1 MSRRT
6 YLWIN
11 IISLILIFIY
21 GNLLAG
27 RYFLSADMTEARIYS
42 LSDATRKLLK
52 DLDERVTVKV
62 IFSDQIP
69 YPYNTNTRYVMD
81 MLNDYRR
88 LSGGKV
94 VLDIIDPG
102 RKEEFEDAA
111 ELYGIPPV
119 QVNAIE
125 NDQIQIKKVYMG
137 LAFVHGERI
146 ETIPVISDVR
156 RLEYEVSSTIKT
168 LITEKKKTV
177 GFLTGHGEKPLLR
190 LREFLR
196 KQYEIKVLNTAEK
209 SDEGSSRPEIKDIDL
224 LVVAGPTKKL
234 KEEELLEIDQFLLK
248 GGKALFLLDRV
259 LADLQYGFGREN
271 ITGLEDLLSAYGITI
286 PSALVYDLSAG
297 MVNVSQRRGGFVF
310 TTVTPYP
317 FFPKIIDLNH
327 ESIITKDIETLTLGF
342 SSPIETKETG
352 GITFT
357 PLIRTSEKS
366 GVVKPPFYVAVSRK
380 FRMDE
385 FDKSHQ
391 VLGLVVSGKL
401 RTKFPDKEDI
411 VKEGETRFIVVSD
424 SDFVSDEFI
433 GAPGNAQFLLN
444 SIDWLSEDDSLISI
458 RSKDIE
464 SRPIKELDPAIQR
477 LIRYLSVSIPPVLS
491 ILLGIALWMYRKG
504 RRVEL

>member
-11 IISLILIFIY
+11 IISLILIFVY

-27 RYFLSADMTEARIYS
+27 RYFLSADMTEAKIYS

-52 DLDERVTVKV
+52 GLDERVTVKV

-69 YPYNTNTRYVMD
+69 YPYSTNTRYVMD

-146 ETIPVISDVR
+146 ETIPVISDVK

-177 GFLTGHGEKPLLR
+177 GFLTGHGEKPLGR
-190 LREFLR
+190 LREFLSR
-196 KQYEIKVLNTAEK
+196 QYETRALNTTEN
-209 SDEGSSRPEIKDIDL
+209 PEIKDIDL

-234 KEEELLEIDQFLLK
+234 KEEELLAIDQFLLK

-271 ITGLEDLLSAYGITI
+271 TTGLEDLLSAYGITI
-286 PSALVYDLSAG
+286 PSALVYDISAG

-317 FFPKIIDLNH
+317 FFPKIIDLNQ

-352 GITFT
+352 GITLT

-366 GVVKPPFYVAVSRK
+366 GVMKPPFYVAVNRK

-385 FDKSHQ
+385 FDKPHQ
-391 VLGLVVSGKL
+391 VLGLVASGKF

-424 SDFVSDEFI
+424 SDFVSDDFI

-477 LIRYLSVSIPPVLS
+477 LIRYLSVSIPPILS
-491 ILLGIALWMYRKG
+491 ILMGIALWMYRKG